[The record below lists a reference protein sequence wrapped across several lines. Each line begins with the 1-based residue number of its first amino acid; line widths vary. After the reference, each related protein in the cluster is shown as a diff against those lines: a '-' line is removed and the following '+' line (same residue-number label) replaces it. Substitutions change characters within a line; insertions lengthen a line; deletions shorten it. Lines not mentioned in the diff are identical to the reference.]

1 MLINRYI
8 VIILLLFVSLSSFCQ
23 NERTVLKR
31 KKEKLENIIKQT
43 SNQLKETKKNK
54 QSYLNQ
60 VNILNKQITARQEL
74 ISSINLQMN
83 EIDNESLK
91 TRDSISK
98 LVKSL
103 ESLKKEYSQMVYQA
117 FKSRNEQ
124 NMLMFIFSSKSFN
137 QAYLRIKY
145 LQQYTSFRKQQ
156 ASKIMNITRSLS
168 LKLSFL
174 ESQKQEKMQL
184 LTSKES
190 EKVKL
195 NSEKEEQNNS
205 INQLSQKEK
214 TLLKTLRTNEQAVQN
229 LQNAIERIIA
239 EEIKRTIELKRAI
252 ETKKRNDL
260 ASKLSAKTSRN
271 KASGRE
277 SSPTETSRTE
287 ASSNEKTNNAFVYSL
302 SSDEKSL
309 SSSFENN
316 RGRLPWPVE
325 KGTITDYFGEQP
337 HAELKG
343 IMIKNNGIN
352 IETSP
357 GANAKVIFD
366 GIVTGVISIP
376 NLNNVVIIRHGEFL
390 SVYSNLKN
398 VSIAKG
404 EKVKTHQSLGMIQ
417 TDPSTNK
424 TKIHFEIWKG
434 KVLLNPI
441 GWILK

>member
-1 MLINRYI
+1 MFINRNI
-8 VIILLLFVSLSSFCQ
+8 VFLLLLLVSLSSFGQ
-23 NERTVLKR
+23 NEKYILKK
-31 KKEKLENIIKQT
+31 KKENLENIIKQT

-60 VNILNKQITARQEL
+60 LNLLNKQITVRQEL
-74 ISSINLQMN
+74 ISSINLQIN
-83 EIDNESLK
+83 GIEAESTT
-91 TRDSISK
+91 TRDTISK

-103 ESLKKEYSQMVYQA
+103 ELLKKGYAQMVYQA

-145 LQQYTSFRKQQ
+145 LQQYTLYRKQQ
-156 ASKIMNITRSLS
+156 ASKIINTTRSLS
-168 LKLSFL
+168 MKLAFLK
-174 ESQKQEKMQL
+174 SQKQEKMQL
-184 LTSKES
+184 LGSKES

-195 NSEKEEQNNS
+195 YSEKEEQNNS

-214 TLLKTLRTNEQAVQN
+214 VLLKTLRSKEQAVQN

-239 EEIKRTIELKRAI
+239 VELKRVTEARAREELKEKI
-252 ETKKRNDL
+252 AVNAARIKASRNRK
-260 ASKLSAKTSRN
+260 SPVENTPVVTSRVE
-271 KASGRE
+271 KAS
-277 SSPTETSRTE
+277 P
-287 ASSNEKTNNAFVYSL
+287 AFVYSL
-302 SSDEKSL
+302 TSDEKSL
-309 SSSFENN
+309 STSFEKN

-325 KGTITDYFGEQP
+325 KGTITDFFGEQP

-343 IMIKNNGIN
+343 IMIRNNGIN
-352 IETSP
+352 IETSQ
-357 GANAKVIFD
+357 GATAKVIFD

-390 SVYSNLKN
+390 SVYSNLKS
-398 VSIAKG
+398 VSISKG
-404 EKVKTHQSLGMIQ
+404 EKVRTNQSLGTIQ

-434 KVLLNPI
+434 KVLLNPM
-441 GWILK
+441 GWISK

>member
-1 MLINRYI
+1 MSINRNI
-8 VIILLLFVSLSSFCQ
+8 VIVLLLLVSLSSFCQ
-23 NERTVLKR
+23 NERTVLKM
-31 KKEKLENIIKQT
+31 KKEKLENIIKLT
-43 SNQLKETKKNK
+43 SNQLNETKRNK
-54 QSYLNQ
+54 QGYLKQ
-60 VNILNKQITARQEL
+60 INILNKQITVRQDL
-74 ISSINLQMN
+74 ISAINLQIN
-83 EIDNESLK
+83 EIDTQSLK
-91 TRDSISK
+91 TKDTISK
-98 LVKSL
+98 LAISL
-103 ESLKKEYSQMVYQA
+103 ESLKKEYSQIVYQA

-124 NMLMFIFSSKSFN
+124 NMLMFIFSSQSFN

-156 ASKIMNITRSLS
+156 ASKIMNISRSLS
-168 LKLSFL
+168 LKLSFF
-174 ESQKQEKMQL
+174 ESQKLEKMSL
-184 LTSKES
+184 LKSKES
-190 EKVKL
+190 EKIKL
-195 NSEKEEQNNS
+195 YSEKEEQNYS

-214 TLLKTLRTNEQAVQN
+214 VLLKTLQKNEQAVQN
-229 LQNAIERIIA
+229 LQNAIQRIIA
-239 EEIKRTIELKRAI
+239 EELRRVTELRRVSELKRAA
-252 ETKKRNDL
+252 ETKKRNNL
-260 ASKLSAKTSRN
+260 SSKLTS
-271 KASGRE
+271 KV
-277 SSPTETSRTE
+277 SRAEATRAE
-287 ASSNEKTNNAFVYSL
+287 ASRAEKSNKVFVYSL
-302 SSDEKSL
+302 TPAEISL
-309 SSSFENN
+309 SSSFEKN

-325 KGTITDYFGEQP
+325 KGKITDFFGEQP

-352 IETSP
+352 IETSQ

-398 VSIAKG
+398 VSIVKG
-404 EKVKTHQSLGMIQ
+404 EKVKTLQSIGIIQ

>member
-1 MLINRYI
+1 MLINRNI
-8 VIILLLFVSLSSFCQ
+8 VIILFLLVSFSSFCQ
-23 NERTVLKR
+23 NERTVLKM

-54 QSYLNQ
+54 QGYLNQ
-60 VNILNKQITARQEL
+60 LHILNKQITARQEL
-74 ISSINLQMN
+74 ISSINLQIT

-91 TRDSISK
+91 TRDTISK
-98 LVKSL
+98 LVKNL
-103 ESLKKEYSQMVYQA
+103 DALKKEYSQMVYQA
-117 FKSRNEQ
+117 FKSKNEQ

-137 QAYLRIKY
+137 QAYLRTKY
-145 LQQYTSFRKQQ
+145 LQQYTAFRKQQ
-156 ASKIMNITRSLS
+156 ASKIMNITRSLN
-168 LKLSFL
+168 LKLSFF
-174 ESQKQEKMQL
+174 ESQKKEKML
-184 LTSKES
+184 LLSSKES

-195 NSEKEEQNNS
+195 SSEKEEQNIS

-214 TLLKTLRTNEQAVQN
+214 TLLKTLRNNEQAVQN

-239 EEIKRTIELKRAI
+239 LEIKKAIEEKRAL
-252 ETKKRNDL
+252 ETKRRNEL
-260 ASKLSAKTSRN
+260 NSKLAAKTSRD
-271 KASGRE
+271 KPSR
-277 SSPTETSRTE
+277 TETSRTE
-287 ASSNEKTNNAFVYSL
+287 TSREEKTNTAFVYSL
-302 SSDEKSL
+302 SPDEKSL
-309 SSSFENN
+309 SSSFEKN

-325 KGTITDYFGEQP
+325 KGTITDFFGEHP

-343 IMIKNNGIN
+343 IMIKNNGVN
-352 IETSP
+352 IETSQ

-398 VSIAKG
+398 VSIVKG
-404 EKVKTHQSLGMIQ
+404 EKVKTHQSLGTIQ
-417 TDPSTNK
+417 TDLSTNK